1 MSLDFQHTTA
11 HRVPNPFPRIVKG
24 HGNLLLVRAKKNY
37 NRTLKASL
45 VQGKSHRKHRRFPTA
60 ATDRRNSNNQAPSTK
75 SNPHCN
81 RSRQSTNKAGD
92 GKLQSKSENE
102 LGHEEVTPAGSAT
115 SKNGRQDNN
124 ISRNTREPPL
134 PKSNRNYHS
143 PWSCRYRGRL
153 RVEDNERNRIGSDAR
168 KRVGI
173 NGEAHGACDSIRDEK
188 VRIRKTAGECV
199 RDSSQL

>member
-1 MSLDFQHTTA
+1 MRSLDFQQTTA
-11 HRVPNPFPRIVKG
+11 HRVPNPLPRIVKG
-24 HGNLLLVRAKKNY
+24 HGNLSLVRAKKNY

-45 VQGKSHRKHRRFPTA
+45 VQGKSHRTHRRFPTA

-81 RSRQSTNKAGD
+81 RSRQPTNKAGD

-143 PWSCRYRGRL
+143 PWSCRYRGWLRSTASPRL
-153 RVEDNERNRIGSDAR
+153 ATQSTAITISATNIAT
-168 KRVGI
+168 
-173 NGEAHGACDSIRDEK
+173 SI
-188 VRIRKTAGECV
+188 
-199 RDSSQL
+199 QLFFTTTTSYLSCG